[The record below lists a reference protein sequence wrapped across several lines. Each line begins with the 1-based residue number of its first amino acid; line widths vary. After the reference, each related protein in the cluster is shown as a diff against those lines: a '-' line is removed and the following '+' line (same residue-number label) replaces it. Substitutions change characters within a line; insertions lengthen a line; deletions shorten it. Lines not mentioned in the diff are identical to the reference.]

1 MGRARMARDPIFS
14 HLTAR
19 GRAVDPAS
27 GRGVHEAATGRRRL
41 GFFAAGLVAL
51 TACTDMP
58 APRPEAPGPDACG
71 ASGYQSLIGRPLA
84 AVTLPADLD
93 ARTYAEGDPVTMD
106 YRATRL
112 NIVTDDDGTIIEVRC
127 G

>member
-1 MGRARMARDPIFS
+1 M
-14 HLTAR
+14 
-19 GRAVDPAS
+19 
-27 GRGVHEAATGRRRL
+27 
-41 GFFAAGLVAL
+41 AL

-58 APRPEAPGPDACG
+58 APRPEAPGRDACG
-71 ASGYQSLIGRPLA
+71 ASGYRSLIGRPLA